1 MASPATAAAQ
11 SAARS
16 NEEVRGLKRQV
27 AEMEGRVRELL
38 DDKDAQERQSR
49 EHRNEAAKLKQLLS
63 MVQGERDVLQ
73 AKLAA
78 EKDEH
83 NRGVLR
89 VEVDDVMVGEHLIA
103 TGGLSRMTITSSEW
117 HANNPRA
124 AKHLFGFDSWH
135 ETRHYI
141 WAFWPNLDQRPVRS
155 ASSDITEFEKC
166 LIARI
171 RIRRRYEEGSLAL
184 IWGRSRT
191 SINRYIGEWAPQWGL
206 MGRVL
211 SELSID
217 EKYLQATCPAAY
229 RSVGHGGV
237 GSLLDGKDFLVE
249 SERKNN
255 AIKNAQWSN
264 KSSKSAFRV
273 IVWSTPS
280 GLIFEKTCAFLGR
293 PSEGR
298 LVRLWRSRL
307 RKIPAGWSVLADRG
321 FANDARL
328 YPNLN
333 AHVTPHFLRPR
344 QRTQFESAEVGNDQ
358 ELSMLR
364 YTSETIFSRVTD
376 EKILT
381 DVVPYS
387 AFSIFQHAYDWAC
400 GNANLRKKFTH
411 PEVDRRLALRAGVAP

>member
-1 MASPATAAAQ
+1 M
-11 SAARS
+11 
-16 NEEVRGLKRQV
+16 G
-27 AEMEGRVRELL
+27 
-38 DDKDAQERQSR
+38 
-49 EHRNEAAKLKQLLS
+49 
-63 MVQGERDVLQ
+63 
-73 AKLAA
+73 
-78 EKDEH
+78 
-83 NRGVLR
+83 
-89 VEVDDVMVGEHLIA
+89 
-103 TGGLSRMTITSSEW
+103 
-117 HANNPRA
+117 
-124 AKHLFGFDSWH
+124 
-135 ETRHYI
+135 
-141 WAFWPNLDQRPVRS
+141 FWPNLDQRPVRS

-171 RIRRRYEEGSLAL
+171 RFRRRHEEGSLAL
-184 IWGRSRT
+184 IWGRGRT

-333 AHVTPHFLRPR
+333 AHITPHFLRPR

-364 YTSETIFSRVTD
+364 YTSETIFPGS
-376 EKILT
+376 LT
-381 DVVPYS
+381 KKSSPMLSHTAHFQYS
-387 AFSIFQHAYDWAC
+387 NMHMTGPVGMQTS
-400 GNANLRKKFTH
+400 GRNLRILRSIAAWH
-411 PEVDRRLALRAGVAP
+411 SVLALLTEI